1 MPVDFEVANSYGVGL
16 QCTLDTRAETFSTQM
31 CNNFVAQ
38 NTPRWH
44 FQDKRYGTAG
54 NQLKKTTF
62 FTLPRP
68 HFTEECPG
76 FGPCTLIEPEA
87 LSTLQVFTNG
97 QTHIKWNFRQ
107 NYELNRGAPARQQL
121 LQVQKR
127 RENDRISVI
136 AIQQQQLL
144 A

>member
-1 MPVDFEVANSYGVGL
+1 
-16 QCTLDTRAETFSTQM
+16 M
-31 CNNFVAQ
+31 CNNFAAQ
-38 NTPRWH
+38 HTALALSEQERCS
-44 FQDKRYGTAG
+44 TAG
-54 NQLKKTTF
+54 DQLKKTTF
-62 FTLPRP
+62 FTLPHS

-76 FGPCTLIEPEA
+76 FGPCTLIEPED

-97 QTHIKWNFRQ
+97 QTHKVEFRQ
-107 NYELNRGAPARQQL
+107 NYEVKHGAPARQQL

-136 AIQQQQLL
+136 AIQQQQQQQLL